1 MSQDFLNR
9 QSNWEDLY
17 IYQKAEVLYQMT
29 VVFCQRFLP
38 KYGDRNVD
46 QMTQAARS
54 CKQNIVE
61 GSADGV
67 TSMETEIKLLNT
79 ARGSVVELREDY
91 QDYLKTHSLP
101 IWDESHPRYNDMLKF
116 CREHN
121 RFVDYEPFLG
131 KISAEVM
138 ANCGKTLCHIED
150 RMIGNYI
157 ERKKKEFLENG
168 GVRERMTAAR
178 QGKRLEQNQAI
189 ASLKAEVEVLRR
201 ENQFLKAEIVKLKG

>member
-38 KYGDRNVD
+38 KYGDRTVD

-79 ARGSVVELREDY
+79 ARGSVVELKEDY
-91 QDYLKTHSLP
+91 QDYLKSHLLP
-101 IWDESHPRYNDMLKF
+101 IWDESNPRYDDMLKF

-157 ERKKKEFLENG
+157 ERKKKEFLSRG
-168 GVRERMTAAR
+168 GIRERMTAAR
-178 QGKRLEQNQAI
+178 QGKRLEQNQEI
-189 ASLKAEVEVLRR
+189 ASLKAEVEALRR
-201 ENQFLKAEIVKLKG
+201 ENQFLKAEVMKLRG